1 MLFDYLEDGLSKRSP
16 RTMWYKDQLLMTL
29 VKLRLNTQFDNLADS
44 SIPPKVPHSMHVK
57 LKVLL
62 NGPSIFK

>member
-29 VKLRLNTQFDNLADS
+29 VKLRLNTQFDN
-44 SIPPKVPHSMHVK
+44 
-57 LKVLL
+57 
-62 NGPSIFK
+62 